1 MGNFN
6 MLPKEIMLEIFSR
19 VPAESVLECK
29 SVSKSWRNLLQHPS
43 FPQMHLN
50 HLNDFDAAHD
60 SGNLSL
66 IFYTK
71 WLDKEPFY
79 YTEYDENLNRFTR
92 TTRINVRPPFEYYDI
107 LHSCNGLVCFSAY
120 LGNCHNMQPAYIC
133 NPITR
138 EYTVIPKFEGKEFL
152 AGFGYSPST
161 NEYKVVRISRD
172 MGDPNF
178 GIVQRNE
185 SNLQVIWSNEFSNC
199 YGRPISFT
207 KSGGLLCY
215 DLRDNNVYRYAPK
228 ASSSRVLVNFDK
240 KFTVGV
246 PHKNTVVSLKSLE
259 EENTE
264 LLNSGERARYSWGP
278 NEQEAATISQ
288 RNRRKKKIS

>member
-19 VPAESVLECK
+19 APAESVIECK
-29 SVSKSWRNLLQHPS
+29 SVSKSWRNLLQRPS

-50 HLNDFDAAHD
+50 HLNDPDAAHD

-71 WLDKEPFY
+71 WLLGKEPFY

-92 TTRINVRPPFEYYDI
+92 TTRINVTPPFEYYDI
-107 LHSCNGLVCFSAY
+107 LNSCNGLVCFSAY

-138 EYTVIPKFEGKEFL
+138 EYTVIPKFEGKDFL

-172 MGDPNF
+172 KGDPNY
-178 GIVQRNE
+178 GIVQLYTLGSSLDGEMVERWTTI
-185 SNLQVIWSNEFSNC
+185 SYVLFNLVCLQMELFIGWATKIPLLPSIWSM
-199 YGRPISFT
+199 
-207 KSGGLLCY
+207 
-215 DLRDNNVYRYAPK
+215 
-228 ASSSRVLVNFDK
+228 
-240 KFTVGV
+240 
-246 PHKNTVVSLKSLE
+246 KSLE
-259 EENTE
+259 NFHCHLGGQMLCLEYM
-264 LLNSGERARYSWGP
+264 L
-278 NEQEAATISQ
+278 
-288 RNRRKKKIS
+288 